1 MRVIKKHGQIWIET
15 VIYTLIG
22 LTIIGLVLAA
32 ALPKINEKK
41 DEVVIEQSIV
51 ALGII
56 NDKIYEVL
64 RAPGNRRVVDLE
76 ISNGALIIDID
87 KNTIAWI
94 IDSSLQYSELDTSIS
109 LGRINVTTK
118 TGNPWKVE
126 LKSKYNMDIRYN
138 DDISGIK
145 RLDVAPTP
153 YRLII
158 ENAGIE
164 NNNIVIKLS
173 VA

>member
-1 MRVIKKHGQIWIET
+1 MKVIKKHGQIWVET

-22 LTIIGLVLAA
+22 LTIIGLVLAT

-41 DEVVIEQSIV
+41 NEIIIEQSIV

-76 ISNGALIIDID
+76 INNGALIIDID
-87 KNTIAWI
+87 KNTIMWV
-94 IDSSLQYSELDTSIS
+94 IDSSFQYSELDTSIS
-109 LGRINVTTK
+109 LGNINVTTK
-118 TGNPWKVE
+118 RGNPWKVE
-126 LKSKYNMDIRYN
+126 LKLGYKMDIRYN
-138 DDISGIK
+138 GDVSGIK

-153 YRLII
+153 YKLVI
-158 ENAGIE
+158 ENAGIDAG
-164 NNNIVIKLS
+164 NIVIEIS
-173 VA
+173 SA